1 VTIKWNGQLAKLLA
15 KIEEE
20 KQEINKK
27 NSRFSVDNIRQSYRI
42 RTITPPLPEGVPGV
56 E

>member
-20 KQEINKK
+20 KQEIKK
-27 NSRFSVDNIRQSYRI
+27 KIVVLAW
-42 RTITPPLPEGVPGV
+42 TT
-56 E
+56 